1 MQFRGIGIPVWR
13 APSTSAVKADADEAM
28 GMLLASKCSA
38 MDAYWVS
45 RGRSPHLGTVLMR
58 CWSLSRRDVMGDVM
72 GDVTVTQGFRN
83 GFNGRAA
90 AACCAVAYR

>member
-45 RGRSPHLGTVLMR
+45 RSITTPRNSADALLEP
-58 CWSLSRRDVMGDVM
+58 
-72 GDVTVTQGFRN
+72 VTP
-83 GFNGRAA
+83 
-90 AACCAVAYR
+90 